1 MENTTSRVVL
11 QNVRLSY
18 AHIWEPAEDLNGN
31 MKYSVCLLIPK
42 TDKKAI
48 DCLKSGIA
56 TAKAEGKSKLADK
69 SGNIPA
75 NIDTCVHDG
84 DTEKADKEEYA
95 GSYYIN
101 AKANPDH
108 APKVVD
114 HACAPIMDK
123 DQVYSGCYAHVS
135 VNFFAYNK
143 NGKKGI
149 AAGLGNIMK
158 VKDGERFAGG
168 ASAEDDFADL
178 KEDTA
183 GDDFLA

>member
-18 AHIWEPAEDLNGN
+18 AHIWAPSEDLNGN
-31 MKYSVCLLIPK
+31 PKYSVCLLIPK
-42 TDKKAI
+42 TDKANLSRIKA
-48 DCLKSGIA
+48 GVA
-56 TAKAEGKSKLADK
+56 AAKNDGKPKLADK
-69 SGNIPA
+69 NGSIPA
-75 NIDTCVHDG
+75 NLDTSVRDG
-84 DTEKADKEEYA
+84 DTEKAGQEEYA
-95 GSYYIN
+95 GCYYIN

-108 APKVVD
+108 APKIVD

-135 VNFFAYNK
+135 INFFAYNK

-168 ASAEDDFADL
+168 ASAEDDFKDL
-178 KEDTA
+178 KEDTSA
-183 GDDFLA
+183 DDFLG